1 MIMDTKEELIRT
13 GLRLFRACLHNITKQ
28 VNSGAIT
35 SQEGNELSNEL
46 IDDYT
51 DIILDCQKGSND

>member
-13 GLRLFRACLHNITKQ
+13 GLRLFRACLHNITEQ

-51 DIILDCQKGSND
+51 DIILDCQ